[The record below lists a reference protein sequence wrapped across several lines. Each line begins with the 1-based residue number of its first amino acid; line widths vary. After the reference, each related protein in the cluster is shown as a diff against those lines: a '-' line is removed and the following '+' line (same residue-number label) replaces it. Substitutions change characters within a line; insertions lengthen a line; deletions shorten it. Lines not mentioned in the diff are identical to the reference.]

1 MSLVSRVKYS
11 AVAATLMVIPVD
23 VCVAQVQ
30 INSQAIEITLTGRL
44 HTQFSTTSVAGE
56 RASEFKIRR
65 TRLTARMKIN
75 DFIDGA
81 IQPDF
86 GQGKISLKDAYLRLT
101 FDSAVRLTFG
111 QFKRA
116 FDIFELPSSTQIL
129 VIERTGS
136 IAGVDDC
143 DGPGGVC
150 SWSSLTEKLE
160 FADRDVGVAVDGRAG
175 DDVEYRVTLTN
186 GTGANASDENGTKSY
201 SGRATWKATSTVR
214 LGANVALH
222 DYVNPTRGRDEYAV
236 AYGADLEIGTYGDE
250 VHLKAGVVSGQN
262 WQSLDAGGEP
272 GTLLTA
278 QAILSYRFRLESGRL
293 SAVEPLGR
301 VSWGDPDTAVPGAGG
316 LLLTPG
322 IAFHL
327 TGRNMLVANLD
338 VWSPSTGSTEWS
350 IKMQSF
356 LHF

>member
-1 MSLVSRVKYS
+1 MSLVSRVTCS
-11 AVAATLMVIPVD
+11 AVGATLMLIPAGVGE
-23 VCVAQVQ
+23 AQVQ
-30 INSQAIEITLTGRL
+30 INSRAIGITLTGRV

-56 RASEFKIRR
+56 RASEFQIRR
-65 TRLTARMKIN
+65 TRFTARIQID

-101 FDSAVRLTFG
+101 FDRAVRLTFG

-175 DDVEYRVTLTN
+175 DDVEYRFTLTN

-201 SGRATWKATSTVR
+201 SGRATWKAATVR

-222 DYVNPTRGRDEYAV
+222 DYVNPTRVRDQYAV
-236 AYGADLEIGTYGDE
+236 AYGADLEIGSYGDE
-250 VHLKAGVVSGQN
+250 VHLQAGVVAGQN
-262 WQSLDAGGEP
+262 WQSLDASGEP
-272 GTLLTA
+272 GTFLTA
-278 QAILSYRFRLESGRL
+278 QAILSYRVRLESGRL

-301 VSWGDPDTAVPGAGG
+301 VSWGDPNTAVPGAGG

>member
-1 MSLVSRVKYS
+1 MSLVSRIKCS
-11 AVAATLMVIPVD
+11 AVAATLMLIPAG
-23 VCVAQVQ
+23 VCEAQVR
-30 INSQAIEITLTGRL
+30 INSREIGITLTGRV

-56 RASEFKIRR
+56 PTSEFQIRR
-65 TRLTARMKIN
+65 TRLTARIQID

-101 FDSAVRLTFG
+101 FDRAVRLTFG

-129 VIERTGS
+129 VIERTGG
-136 IAGVDDC
+136 ITGVDDC

-150 SWSSLTEKLE
+150 SWSSLTENLE

-175 DDVEYRVTLTN
+175 EYVEYRFTLTN

-201 SGRATWKATSTVR
+201 SGRATWRATPAVR
-214 LGANVALH
+214 VGANVALH

-236 AYGADLEIGTYGDE
+236 AYGADLEIGSYGDE
-250 VHLKAGVVSGQN
+250 VHLQAGIVSGQN
-262 WQSLDAGGEP
+262 WQSLDASGEP

-301 VSWGDPDTAVPGAGG
+301 ISWGDPNTAVPGAGG

-338 VWSPSTGSTEWS
+338 VWSPATGSTEWS